1 MNSKTRKKTNCSNL
15 IESIPKL
22 KLDKIHTIYHPE
34 IKSQM
39 IYSSPKINRRSRNY
53 KIKFDK
59 IDVIQENNTINKTR
73 NSSADNEN
81 KNEYNTDNNL
91 SIYNHNN
98 IFDYYEV
105 DKFDTNNTT
114 LLEQKNILSN
124 SLNTSKKPLINKTV
138 RRKKIINLKSF
149 LNKAKNN
156 KKYINNKFLQ
166 LLEKIYN
173 KLIVKFT
180 FKKLVKYHEEN
191 IFYTIDKE
199 KLKNLE
205 EKIQLSSRDINI
217 NKNNEINDII
227 ITNQIKELNSEPYR
241 YNNACDTNSENN
253 YFFYIEQLSSRYHR
267 EREEMLNK
275 YRPTNISFVIN
286 NFVNNNIFDNVEKN
300 FELIKEF
307 SKANSKKQIKI
318 YKKYYGNIEAINE
331 EENESEELKN
341 LLSSRRNEDN
351 SLNNGRDI
359 NNTSSFSIEE
369 SISPN
374 PKTNKKF
381 KYFHKYIKNNKK
393 KLYKIK
399 TPIIDS
405 SKTKINLSYI
415 HNQENKIENEFKKQ
429 YNINEIDN
437 VRSSSFQNKFIYI
450 NKCDAIKSTSISK
463 NNKLKIEKL
472 LINLIIL
479 FLFVV
484 GFLYKNL
491 K

>member
-1 MNSKTRKKTNCSNL
+1 MW
-15 IESIPKL
+15 
-22 KLDKIHTIYHPE
+22 
-34 IKSQM
+34 
-39 IYSSPKINRRSRNY
+39 
-53 KIKFDK
+53 
-59 IDVIQENNTINKTR
+59 
-73 NSSADNEN
+73 
-81 KNEYNTDNNL
+81 
-91 SIYNHNN
+91 
-98 IFDYYEV
+98 
-105 DKFDTNNTT
+105 
-114 LLEQKNILSN
+114 
-124 SLNTSKKPLINKTV
+124 
-138 RRKKIINLKSF
+138 KKI
-149 LNKAKNN
+149 LNYHF
-156 KKYINNKFLQ
+156 KYI
-166 LLEKIYN
+166 
-173 KLIVKFT
+173 V
-180 FKKLVKYHEEN
+180 
-191 IFYTIDKE
+191 
-199 KLKNLE
+199 
-205 EKIQLSSRDINI
+205 
-217 NKNNEINDII
+217 
-227 ITNQIKELNSEPYR
+227 
-241 YNNACDTNSENN
+241 
-253 YFFYIEQLSSRYHR
+253 
-267 EREEMLNK
+267 
-275 YRPTNISFVIN
+275 
-286 NFVNNNIFDNVEKN
+286 
-300 FELIKEF
+300 IKEF

-341 LLSSRRNEDN
+341 ILSSRRNEDN
-351 SLNNGRDI
+351 SLNNERNI
-359 NNTSSFSIEE
+359 NNTSSFSIEK